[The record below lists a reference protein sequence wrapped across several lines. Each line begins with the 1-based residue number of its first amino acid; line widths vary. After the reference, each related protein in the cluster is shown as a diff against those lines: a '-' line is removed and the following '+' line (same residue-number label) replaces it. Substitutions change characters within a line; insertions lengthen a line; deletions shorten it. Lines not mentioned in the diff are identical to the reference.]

1 MATAQE
7 ATPGSQDL
15 STFQTV
21 VQQQEGIFGPLT
33 ALSNHGANNVM
44 TFQVGPSPD
53 ASHRAILETY
63 TDHPP
68 AKAGYVLVCI
78 GSCLVSSVLQQVAAY
93 RKTPWTHRSF
103 VQSTITRQ
111 APIFRIG
118 DSERSPAERDLLR
131 AQRAKR
137 AL

>member
-1 MATAQE
+1 MATRQE

-33 ALSNHGANNVM
+33 ALSSSGSNNVM

-53 ASHRAILETY
+53 ASHRATLATY

-68 AKAGYVLVCI
+68 AKGGYDLVCV
-78 GSCLVSSVLQQVAAY
+78 GSCLVSGAIQQVVAY
-93 RKTPWTHRSF
+93 RKTP
-103 VQSTITRQ
+103 
-111 APIFRIG
+111 
-118 DSERSPAERDLLR
+118 
-131 AQRAKR
+131 
-137 AL
+137 